1 MLMGVFVFIF
11 QSSVSENSAPEITF
25 EKDPPPIEWHL
36 ARDNDMDK
44 FDILTVMTRLFCI
57 VYLKYK
63 Y

>member
-44 FDILTVMTRLFCI
+44 FDILTVIT
-57 VYLKYK
+57 
-63 Y
+63 